1 MQQIPDLYFIYVS
14 LLPAHVVIQLL
25 CQDNGVGSPVL
36 GILLT
41 DNESFAFDGVNQLRH
56 GVLILLHQVGQLLL
70 GHGPMIPQQV
80 DEHELLRGEGNL
92 GLHVFGLLKILLLEP
107 ILGQPLA
114 YRQIV

>member
-56 GVLILLHQVGQLLL
+56 GVLILLHQV
-70 GHGPMIPQQV
+70 
-80 DEHELLRGEGNL
+80 DEHELLRVRGTCA
-92 GLHVFGLLKILLLEP
+92 FTFSDF
-107 ILGQPLA
+107 
-114 YRQIV
+114 